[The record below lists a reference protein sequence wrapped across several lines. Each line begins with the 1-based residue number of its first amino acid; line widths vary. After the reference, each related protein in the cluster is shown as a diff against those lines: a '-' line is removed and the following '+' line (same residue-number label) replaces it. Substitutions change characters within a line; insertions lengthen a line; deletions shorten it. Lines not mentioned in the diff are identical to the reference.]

1 MPLTFDQLKRATES
15 GDLPADVVA
24 QALVDFARY
33 VRGEGTITLD
43 QAFGVC
49 VPSGGD
55 PWFAKLA
62 RDRRDQAL
70 RNLGE
75 MLQPLGTASDKADA
89 VRRRIQRYRETW
101 RRRDQHLEMVRTDD
115 PIHRLLFAAF
125 KACDGSIPDS
135 PDHLRKMLAA

>member
-1 MPLTFDQLKRATES
+1 VATV
-15 GDLPADVVA
+15 LADVT
-24 QALVDFARY
+24 RY
-33 VRGEGTITLD
+33 FVGVGAITLD

-62 RDRRDQAL
+62 RGRRDQAL
-70 RNLGE
+70 RDLGE
-75 MLQPLGTASDKADA
+75 MLQPLRTASDKADA

-101 RRRDQHLEMVRTDD
+101 RRRDQHLDAVGTDD